1 MSTSDPIEIQARQD
15 REQLDLL
22 AIFHY
27 VAAGITALLSLLPL
41 VQLALGL
48 GFLAR
53 VPRAPRGE
61 EIFAA
66 MFGWFFVLVAGVAV
80 ACGLA
85 LAACLAVAGRSLSQR
100 RRHTFC
106 VAVAA
111 VACVMVPFGTLLG
124 IFSLLV
130 LTRPSVRALFAAS
143 DAASPAA
150 EA

>member
-1 MSTSDPIEIQARQD
+1 MSEANDSQARQD
-15 REQLDLL
+15 DEQLELL

-41 VQLALGL
+41 VQLAFGL
-48 GFLAR
+48 TFLAR

-66 MFGWFFVLVAGVAV
+66 MFGWFFVLVAAVAV

-85 LAACLAVAGRSLSQR
+85 LAACLAVAGRSLAARQ
-100 RRHTFC
+100 RHTFC

-130 LTRPSVRALFAAS
+130 LTRPSVRARFAAG
-143 DAASPAA
+143 DGAP
-150 EA
+150 